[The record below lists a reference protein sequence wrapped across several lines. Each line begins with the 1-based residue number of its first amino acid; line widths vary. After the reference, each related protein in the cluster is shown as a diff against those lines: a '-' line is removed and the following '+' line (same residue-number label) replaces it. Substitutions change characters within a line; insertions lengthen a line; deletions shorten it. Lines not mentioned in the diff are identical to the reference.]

1 MRITE
6 GTFASGFLSTV
17 NRSRERIVKLQT
29 QLASGKLIQKPSD
42 DPQAADTILRLKESK
57 NLRIQFQSNALEGE
71 GMTDST
77 SSTLGQFGDL
87 LMNLKEIVVKA
98 TGSGNNEDL
107 TTYGGMVDQLLS
119 EAVDVANTKFNGKFV
134 LGGTQTQ
141 SQPYTLAADRS
152 AVSKNPAG
160 IDGVI
165 QYQVGE
171 SSFIQA
177 NIGGEQALNGTDI
190 FDLIVRV
197 RDSMNNGTFTSVSVL
212 DDVDKA
218 VSHVLNSS
226 SQAGSLANH
235 FSAVQS
241 NLEEQESQLDQY
253 LSLTQDTDIAEAT
266 MNLKHEETMLDAAL
280 TTGGSI
286 IPKSLLDFL
295 R

>member
-1 MRITE
+1 
-6 GTFASGFLSTV
+6 
-17 NRSRERIVKLQT
+17 
-29 QLASGKLIQKPSD
+29 
-42 DPQAADTILRLKESK
+42 
-57 NLRIQFQSNALEGE
+57 
-71 GMTDST
+71 
-77 SSTLGQFGDL
+77 
-87 LMNLKEIVVKA
+87 
-98 TGSGNNEDL
+98 
-107 TTYGGMVDQLLS
+107 
-119 EAVDVANTKFNGKFV
+119 
-134 LGGTQTQ
+134 
-141 SQPYTLAADRS
+141 
-152 AVSKNPAG
+152 VSKNPAG